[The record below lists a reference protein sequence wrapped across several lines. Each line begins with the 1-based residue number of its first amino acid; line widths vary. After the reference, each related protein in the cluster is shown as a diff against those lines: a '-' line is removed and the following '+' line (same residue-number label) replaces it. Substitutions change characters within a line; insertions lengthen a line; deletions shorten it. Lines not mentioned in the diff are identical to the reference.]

1 MEREDMSKFS
11 PMGSYKGAGF
21 GHIGRIGRIES
32 FYVVKGKDMKPK
44 RVYRKRQWTRQ
55 AARKFAKVAKRWARK
70 KPKWHK
76 SLSNVA
82 DLASAYAIGK
92 MLQVR
97 LLNSVG
103 VEIGWR
109 DEPNPFKWINEMP
122 DALRVKPKEKKPCSH

>member
-1 MEREDMSKFS
+1 MKAKRVWRRNMGAEIPRKRGQFSKL
-11 PMGSYKGAGF
+11 
-21 GHIGRIGRIES
+21 RRRLRQLT
-32 FYVVKGKDMKPK
+32 PK

-97 LLNSVG
+97 LLNSAG

-122 DALRVKPKEKKPCSH
+122 DALRVKPKEGHESNQ